1 MLSALYKAFDTLTE
15 KQKTRVVKYYVKD
28 KTLRDIAEEEN
39 VKYQTINE
47 SLEEAIKKLKNF
59 FKTP

>member
-1 MLSALYKAFDTLTE
+1 MRAFGSPYFNRKE
-15 KQKTRVVKYYVKD
+15 KTRVVKYYVKD

-47 SLEEAIKKLKNF
+47 SLEKAIKKLKKF